1 MKLNSIKHTRQNCQG
16 MTLIE
21 VLVAAVVIAIGLM
34 GVAALQVTA
43 LQGASN
49 ADYRS
54 RAIDYAAALS
64 DRMHANLMAFEDKGE
79 LNGLYD
85 NAYIPATPID
95 CAEPPAAI
103 CAMTPTMLDTS
114 DVSDCDP
121 TQMATFDLWK
131 FGCDSE
137 IESSLPGGQLTVTCL
152 DIDGGVD
159 ADDCTDLSPL
169 LVSIT
174 WQLQSDNNATDEVIM
189 TVVPGAP

>member
-1 MKLNSIKHTRQNCQG
+1 MKPNSIKHTRQNCQG

-54 RAIDYAAALS
+54 KAIDYAAALS
-64 DRMHANLMAFEDKGE
+64 DRMHANLMAFEDEGE
-79 LNGLYD
+79 FNGLYD
-85 NAYIPATPID
+85 NTYMPAIPVD
-95 CAEPPAAI
+95 CAVPPAAI
-103 CAMTPTMLDTS
+103 CAMDPTMPDAS
-114 DVSDCDP
+114 GINDCNP
-121 TQMATFDLWK
+121 AQMATFDLWK
-131 FGCDSE
+131 FSCDDGVQ
-137 IESSLPGGQLTVTCL
+137 SSLPGGQLTVTCL
-152 DIDGGVD
+152 DNDVSD
-159 ADDCTDLSPL
+159 ADTCSDLSPML
-169 LVSIT
+169 ITIT